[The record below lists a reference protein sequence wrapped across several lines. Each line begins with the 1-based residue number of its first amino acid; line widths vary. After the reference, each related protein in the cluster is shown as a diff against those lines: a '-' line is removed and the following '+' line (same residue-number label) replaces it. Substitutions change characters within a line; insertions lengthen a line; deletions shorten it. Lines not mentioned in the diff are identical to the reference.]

1 MAYSF
6 HEPPEFAN
14 EGRAFRLDGNV
25 KGYLTED
32 QNDGATVFIWSQDPF
47 YAFDGFSMSKRLV
60 NVVTQKAARVY
71 VLSTNEDGMFE
82 YDTDIFESDAART
95 IPPDHDVF
103 NVVRPEKQVVIPIES
118 GTKFELPEDI
128 DWMSEHTPASG

>member
-6 HEPPEFAN
+6 HEPPEFDD
-14 EGRAFRLDGNV
+14 EGRTLRLDGNV

-32 QNDGATVFIWSQDPF
+32 LNDGATVFIWSQDPF

-60 NVVTQKAARVY
+60 NVVTQKAERVY

-82 YDTDIFESDAART
+82 YSTDIFESDAART

-103 NVVRPEKQVVIPIES
+103 NVVRPEKQVVIPIEA
-118 GTKFELPEDI
+118 GTRFDLPKDI
-128 DWMSEHTPASG
+128 DWMSEHTTA